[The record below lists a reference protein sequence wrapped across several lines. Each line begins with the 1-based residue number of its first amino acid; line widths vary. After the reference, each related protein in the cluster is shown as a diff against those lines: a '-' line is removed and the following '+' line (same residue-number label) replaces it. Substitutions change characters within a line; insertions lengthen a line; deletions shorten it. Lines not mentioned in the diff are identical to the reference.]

1 MTFSATGSPPDNPRI
16 RFPIVGLVPVEHDA
30 MAAALHRA
38 PQHGRVSPR
47 PDADAL
53 RRTAQLDLAPRR
65 AQAVPGRAEPRRAR
79 PEDGREPEWDRGDD
93 IVQQLFAIGLAMHTT
108 GQLCG
113 DRPEL
118 AARITG
124 HMNDLQ
130 GMIQQ
135 IRSAAPDPL
144 PVRPGSYA
152 G

>member
-1 MTFSATGSPPDNPRI
+1 MTFSATGSPHDN
-16 RFPIVGLVPVEHDA
+16 
-30 MAAALHRA
+30 
-38 PQHGRVSPR
+38 
-47 PDADAL
+47 
-53 RRTAQLDLAPRR
+53 RRTAHLDLARR
-65 AQAVPGRAEPRRAR
+65 RRQAVPGRAAPRRAP

-130 GMIQQ
+130 LIVQQ
-135 IRSAAPDPL
+135 IRSTVLDP
-144 PVRPGSYA
+144 PTVRPESCA
-152 G
+152 D